1 MTIKEIKELLKTDV
15 TEEQIAE
22 LKSDPRSGVQK
33 LLVSYRKRQA
43 FEQRFAYEK
52 EFWAKNQL
60 VAGVDE
66 VGRGPLAG
74 PVVTAAV
81 IIDHDFD
88 LIDVNDS
95 KKLTP
100 ERRLALYPKI
110 LEEAVSVGIG
120 VKSSQVIDQ
129 INIYEADRQAM
140 AQAVRALDIKPD
152 ALVVDAMNV
161 PVDLPQVKLHLL
173 L

>member
-33 LLVSYRKRQA
+33 LLVSYRKRQVKLLEKKQA

-95 KKLTP
+95 KKLTDKKRRELFEEIQKNAIAFGIGIVSP
-100 ERRLALYPKI
+100 EEIDNKI
-110 LEEAVSVGIG
+110 LT
-120 VKSSQVIDQ
+120 ID
-129 INIYEADRQAM
+129 DF
-140 AQAVRALDIKPD
+140 LKDIK
-152 ALVVDAMNV
+152 
-161 PVDLPQVKLHLL
+161 
-173 L
+173 